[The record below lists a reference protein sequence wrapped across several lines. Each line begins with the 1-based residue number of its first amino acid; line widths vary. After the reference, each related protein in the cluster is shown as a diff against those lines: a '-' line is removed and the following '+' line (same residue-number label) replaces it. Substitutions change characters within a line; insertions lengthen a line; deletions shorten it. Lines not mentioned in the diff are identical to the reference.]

1 MTGYQA
7 YQGNQVEG
15 ASPLGLIL
23 LTYDALNKSLGRA
36 KLAIETDD
44 FAQEGEHT
52 GRAMEALIELSSS
65 LNVEEGGDV
74 AIGLA
79 RLYVYMVNT
88 LTEHMCSGSS
98 QGVDEV
104 MALAQTLRDGWQQLS
119 DQESK
124 KSSQQMASHQ
134 ASGNMFQPAMAY
146 GL

>member
-1 MTGYQA
+1 MTGYKA
-7 YQGNQVEG
+7 YQGNQIEG
-15 ASPLGLIL
+15 AGPLGLVL
-23 LTYDALNKSLGRA
+23 LTYDALNRALGRA
-36 KLAIETDD
+36 QLAIESGD

-52 GRAMEALIELSSS
+52 GRAMEAVIELSSS

-79 RLYVYMVNT
+79 RLYVYMINT

-104 MALAQTLRDGWQQLS
+104 MKLAQTLRDGWQELA
-119 DQESK
+119 DQQEK
-124 KSSQQMASHQ
+124 KPARQMARQ
-134 ASGNMFQPAMAY
+134 QVTANMHQPAMAY